1 MSPTILCADPD
12 RNLCQILARA
22 LGADGIRVVP
32 AQDGET
38 ALRALAESRPH
49 LAVLDLG
56 LPGRDGLAV
65 LGAIRAREQGRAAMP
80 ALFLSAGAPSAAQIE
95 RARRLG
101 ASAILMKPVA
111 LDNLTGRIAKLLPR
125 ATASAASSAR
135 ARATRAAPLRGSL
148 EQLPFSALLHE
159 AHGLRA
165 SGVLRLEDGPR
176 RKEIELVDGRP
187 ASVRSNLPGER
198 LGEWLLRSGRIDRT
212 TFQESTR
219 RMHRGEGL
227 QGEIL
232 LAMQALDEQQLADAL
247 RQHAEDKFLEPFA
260 WRRGRYEL
268 VLGARLERASALSVR
283 RSPADWIRIGV
294 ATRFPLER
302 IDAVLRGHAD
312 HVALTS
318 ANPFY
323 SFQEI
328 ALHDRDV
335 RLLAEGERGIPI
347 HALLARPEE
356 VRRTAYALLET
367 GLLELRDGAAVRSG
381 GPAPRVRLHDPDAA
395 RARAAGAHAPSTGTH
410 GGRPAAAATAAR
422 TATPA
427 RTPQARPAPAPASS
441 RTQAPAA
448 ARGGA
453 SAPSAASQ
461 PAAPASRAAASAAP
475 AARPAAR
482 PAAIGAKPAA
492 VVQRPVPAGSRAGSV
507 AQRAAQAAAS
517 EAAAAAPHP
526 AATAEVEDH
535 SHYAADHE
543 QRAAL
548 AALMVRLRSPS
559 PFEKLG
565 LRPDASIADI
575 RAAYT
580 ELAKRAHPDRF
591 AGASEVVRDLA
602 EEAFREITRAYQA
615 LSDPERLAQY
625 RADPTRDAKDAKAQE
640 EAQRALAAE
649 QEFQRGEARLRV
661 YDWAGALAHF
671 ERACELYPDEG
682 EYLAFCGWA
691 YYLTHG
697 HDEKVFRKAFEL
709 VKRGAKLAPDRDKPY
724 LFLGRLCQA
733 AGRLELA
740 EKMFTKA
747 VERRPDST
755 EALRE
760 LRLLAMR
767 KPKPSLVGR
776 ILRRGESRKRAGR
789 RA

>member
-32 AQDGET
+32 AHDGET

-125 ATASAASSAR
+125 ATAGAASPAR
-135 ARATRAAPLRGSL
+135 ARAPRAAPLRGSL

-328 ALHDRDV
+328 ELDDRDV
-335 RLLAEGERGIPI
+335 RLLAEGERGITI
-347 HALLARPEE
+347 RSLLGRSEE
-356 VRRTAYALLET
+356 ARRTAYALLET

-395 RARAAGAHAPSTGTH
+395 RPRANGQPAPGASTH
-410 GGRPAAAATAAR
+410 GARPVAAAAAAR
-422 TATPA
+422 PATPVRA
-427 RTPQARPAPAPASS
+427 RTTGPAPAPAAA
-441 RTQAPAA
+441 RTHAPGSARSGAAAPPAA
-448 ARGGA
+448 
-453 SAPSAASQ
+453 ST
-461 PAAPASRAAASAAP
+461 PAAPASRP
-475 AARPAAR
+475 AATAAKPAAT
-482 PAAIGAKPAA
+482 AAKPAA
-492 VVQRPVPAGSRAGSV
+492 VVQQAAAGSRADAI
-507 AQRAAQAAAS
+507 AQRAAQVAAS
-517 EAAAAAPHP
+517 AAAAQQA
-526 AATAEVEDH
+526 AATAATEDH

-661 YDWAGALAHF
+661 YDWPGALAHF
-671 ERACELYPDEG
+671 ERACELYPEEG